1 MNNTTFADI
10 RNSSYFMFE
19 EGKQPKSPEGLE
31 GNVWIKISIRKIR
44 KLGEEKGM
52 IFAKAITPV
61 VLVAKDLDELIA
73 NSHLKA
79 TTVNLLTSYNS

>member
-1 MNNTTFADI
+1 MKNTTFADL

-31 GNVWIKISIRKIR
+31 GNVWMKISIRKIR
-44 KLGEEKGM
+44 KLGEEKWM

-61 VLVAKDLDELIA
+61 ILVAKDLDELIA
-73 NSHLKA
+73 NNPIKVSCKKL
-79 TTVNLLTSYNS
+79 